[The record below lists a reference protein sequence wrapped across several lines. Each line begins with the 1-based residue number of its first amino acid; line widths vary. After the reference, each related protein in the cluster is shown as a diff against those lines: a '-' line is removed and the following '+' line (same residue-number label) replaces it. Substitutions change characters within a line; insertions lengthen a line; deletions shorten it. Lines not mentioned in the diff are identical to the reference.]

1 MANYNKI
8 NVFEISE
15 ELKEVEKLREYSKD
29 SGNRQEVPINLI
41 DTNPYQPRKIFDEI
55 KLQELAASIR
65 SYGVI
70 SPILLRKMD
79 TGRYQ
84 ILAGE
89 RRYRAS
95 KIAGLE
101 KVPAIVAEFDDKQM
115 MELSIIENIQREEL
129 NVIEEAK
136 AYQNLCDELGFTHE
150 QIGQRVGKS
159 RSYIANIMRLLNL
172 PKVIQDYV
180 INGVLTM
187 GQVKPLI
194 NLSETDAIKI
204 ANDAI
209 ELGYTS
215 RQIEALA
222 NLAHGREVN
231 KNKAKPAKEYNPY
244 YDYVTSSLHKKF
256 KAKVKIKDD
265 ELRISFKDESDLR
278 RIMESLQ
285 GWRLFCLMKTGIK

>member
-8 NVFEISE
+8 NVFQISE
-15 ELKEVEKLREYSKD
+15 ELKEVERLKEYAS
-29 SGNRQEVPINLI
+29 SENRQQVAINLI
-41 DTNPYQPRKIFDEI
+41 DVNPYQPRRIFDEV
-55 KLQELAASIR
+55 KLQELSTSIKT
-65 SYGVI
+65 YGVI
-70 SPILLRKMD
+70 SPILLRKMP

-89 RRYRAS
+89 RRFRAS
-95 KIAGLE
+95 KMAGLDE
-101 KVPAIVAEFDDKQM
+101 VPAIVAEFSDKQM

-136 AYQNLCDELGFTHE
+136 AYENLCTNLGMSQD

-172 PKVIQDYV
+172 PQVIQEYV

-194 NLSETDAIKI
+194 NLKESEAIKI

-209 ELGYTS
+209 ELGYNS
-215 RQIEALA
+215 RQIEALS
-222 NLAHGREVN
+222 NLAHGRQIN
-231 KNKAKPAKEYNPY
+231 KNKSKIEKDYNPY
-244 YDYVTSSLHKKF
+244 YDYISNSLHKKL
-256 KAKVKIKDD
+256 KTKVKVKDN
-265 ELRISFKDESDLR
+265 ELKIIFKDEEDLR
-278 RIMESLQ
+278 RIMENFL
-285 GWRLFCLMKTGIK
+285 

>member
-8 NVFEISE
+8 NVFEIGE
-15 ELKEVEKLREYSKD
+15 ELKEVEKLKEYAS
-29 SGNRQEVPINLI
+29 SESRQEVAVKFI
-41 DTNPYQPRKIFDEI
+41 DTNPYQPRKIFDEV
-55 KLQELAASIR
+55 KLQELATSIKT
-65 SYGVI
+65 YGVI
-70 SPILLRKMD
+70 SPILLRKMPD
-79 TGRYQ
+79 GRYQ

-89 RRYRAS
+89 RRFRAS
-95 KIAGLE
+95 KIAGLD
-101 KVPAIVAEFDDKQM
+101 KVPAIVAEFTDKQM

-136 AYQNLCDELGFTHE
+136 AYDNLCNNLGMSQE
-150 QIGQRVGKS
+150 QVGQRVGKS

-172 PKVIQDYV
+172 PRVIQDYV

-194 NLSETDAIKI
+194 NLSESEAIKI

-222 NLAHGREVN
+222 NLAHGRQVN
-231 KNKAKPAKEYNPY
+231 KIKIKPNKEINPY
-244 YDYVTSSLHKKF
+244 YDYVANSLHKKF
-256 KAKVKIKDD
+256 KTKVKIKDD
-265 ELRISFKDESDLR
+265 ELRISFKNEEDLR
-278 RIMESLQ
+278 RIMENL
-285 GWRLFCLMKTGIK
+285 

>member
-8 NVFEISE
+8 NVFEIGE
-15 ELKEVEKLREYSKD
+15 ELKEVEKLKEYAKNES
-29 SGNRQEVPINLI
+29 RQEVSIRLI
-41 DTNPYQPRKIFDEI
+41 DVNPYQPRKMFDEV
-55 KLQELAASIR
+55 KLQELATSIKT
-65 SYGVI
+65 YWVI
-70 SPILLRKMD
+70 SPILLRKVD

-89 RRYRAS
+89 RRFRAS
-95 KIAGLE
+95 KLAGLD

-136 AYQNLCDELGFTHE
+136 AYENLCTNLGLTHE

-194 NLSETDAIKI
+194 NLSESDAIKI

-215 RQIEALA
+215 RQIEALS
-222 NLAHGREVN
+222 NLAQGRQAN
-231 KNKAKPAKEYNPY
+231 KNKNRTEKEFNPY
-244 YDYVTSSLHKKF
+244 YEYVANSLHKKF
-256 KAKVKIKDD
+256 KTKVKIKDD
-265 ELRISFKDESDLR
+265 ELRISFKSEEDLR
-278 RIMESLQ
+278 RIMENL
-285 GWRLFCLMKTGIK
+285 G

>member
-8 NVFEISE
+8 NVFEIGE
-15 ELKEVEKLREYSKD
+15 ELKEVEKLKEYAKNES
-29 SGNRQEVPINLI
+29 RQEVSIKLI
-41 DTNPYQPRKIFDEI
+41 DVNPYQPRKMFDEV
-55 KLQELAASIR
+55 KLQELATSIKT
-65 SYGVI
+65 YGVI
-70 SPILLRKMD
+70 SPILLRRLD

-89 RRYRAS
+89 RRFRAS
-95 KIAGLE
+95 KLAGLD

-136 AYQNLCDELGFTHE
+136 AYENLCTNLGLTHE

-194 NLSETDAIKI
+194 NLSEGDAIKI

-215 RQIEALA
+215 RQIEALS
-222 NLAHGREVN
+222 NLAQGRQAN
-231 KNKAKPAKEYNPY
+231 KNKSKVEKEFNPY
-244 YDYVTSSLHKKF
+244 YEYVANSLHKKF
-256 KAKVKIKDD
+256 KTKVKIKDD
-265 ELRISFKDESDLR
+265 ELRISFKSEEDLK
-278 RIMESLQ
+278 RIMENLE
-285 GWRLFCLMKTGIK
+285 

>member
-8 NVFEISE
+8 NVFEIGE
-15 ELKEVEKLREYSKD
+15 ELKEVEKLKEYAS
-29 SGNRQEVPINLI
+29 SESRQEVSIKFI
-41 DTNPYQPRKIFDEI
+41 DVNPYQPRKIFDEV
-55 KLQELAASIR
+55 KLQELATSIKT
-65 SYGVI
+65 YGVI
-70 SPILLRKMD
+70 SPILLRKMPD
-79 TGRYQ
+79 GRYQ

-89 RRYRAS
+89 RRFRAS
-95 KIAGLE
+95 KIAGLD
-101 KVPAIVAEFDDKQM
+101 KVPAIVAEFTDKQM

-136 AYQNLCDELGFTHE
+136 AYDNLCNNLGLSQE

-194 NLSETDAIKI
+194 NLSESEAIKI

-222 NLAHGREVN
+222 NLAHGRQVN
-231 KNKAKPAKEYNPY
+231 KVKAKSEKEYNPY

-256 KAKVKIKDD
+256 KTKVKIKDD
-265 ELRISFKDESDLR
+265 ELRIAFKNEEDLR
-278 RIMESLQ
+278 RIMENL
-285 GWRLFCLMKTGIK
+285 

>member
-1 MANYNKI
+1 MANFNKI
-8 NVFEISE
+8 NVFEIGE
-15 ELKEVEKLREYSKD
+15 ELKEVEKLKEYASNE
-29 SGNRQEVPINLI
+29 SRQEVSISLI
-41 DTNPYQPRKIFDEI
+41 DVNPYQPRKIFDEV
-55 KLQELAASIR
+55 KLQELATSIKT
-65 SYGVI
+65 YGVI
-70 SPILLRKMD
+70 SPILLRKYN
-79 TGRYQ
+79 GRYQ

-89 RRYRAS
+89 RRFRAS
-95 KIAGLE
+95 KIAGLT

-136 AYQNLCDELGFTHE
+136 AYDNLCNNLGLTHE

-172 PKVIQDYV
+172 PKVIQEYV

-194 NLSETDAIKI
+194 NLSESEAIKI

-215 RQIEALA
+215 RQIEALS
-222 NLAHGREVN
+222 NLAHGRQVN
-231 KNKAKPAKEYNPY
+231 KIKKEEKEFNAY
-244 YDYVTSSLHKKF
+244 YEYVALFMKK
-256 KAKVKIKDD
+256 KLKTKIKIKDN
-265 ELRISFKDESDLR
+265 ELRISFKDENDLKK
-278 RIMESLQ
+278 IMENFQ
-285 GWRLFCLMKTGIK
+285 

>member
-8 NVFEISE
+8 NVFEIGE
-15 ELKEVEKLREYSKD
+15 ELKEVEKLKEYASNE
-29 SGNRQEVPINLI
+29 SRQEIAINLI
-41 DTNPYQPRKIFDEI
+41 DVNPYQPRKIFDEV
-55 KLQELAASIR
+55 KLQELATSIKT
-65 SYGVI
+65 YGVI
-70 SPILLRKMD
+70 SPILLRKYN
-79 TGRYQ
+79 GRYQ

-89 RRYRAS
+89 RRFRAS
-95 KIAGLE
+95 KIAGLD

-136 AYQNLCDELGFTHE
+136 AYDNLCNNLGLTHE

-194 NLSETDAIKI
+194 NLSETEAIKI

-215 RQIEALA
+215 RQIEALS
-222 NLAHGREVN
+222 NLAHGRQVN
-231 KNKAKPAKEYNPY
+231 KTKKEEKEFNAY
-244 YDYVTSSLHKKF
+244 YEYVTLYMKK
-256 KAKVKIKDD
+256 KLKTKIKIKDN
-265 ELRISFKDESDLR
+265 ELRIAFKNEEDLKK
-278 RIMESLQ
+278 IMENFQ
-285 GWRLFCLMKTGIK
+285 

>member
-8 NVFEISE
+8 NVFEIGK
-15 ELKEVEKLREYSKD
+15 ELQEVEKLKEYAS
-29 SGNRQEVPINLI
+29 SENRQEVSISLI
-41 DTNPYQPRKIFDEI
+41 DTNPYQPRKIFDEV
-55 KLQELAASIR
+55 KLQELAASIKT
-65 SYGVI
+65 YGVI
-70 SPILLRKMD
+70 SPILLRKVD
-79 TGRYQ
+79 NGRYQ

-89 RRYRAS
+89 RRFRAS
-95 KIAGLE
+95 KIAGLT
-101 KVPAIVAEFDDKQM
+101 KVPAIVATFTDKQM

-136 AYQNLCDELGFTHE
+136 AYDSLCNNLGLSQE

-172 PKVIQDYV
+172 PRVIQDYV

-194 NLSETDAIKI
+194 NLSESEAIKI

-222 NLAHGREVN
+222 NLAHGRQLN
-231 KNKAKPAKEYNPY
+231 RSKSKAAKDFNPY
-244 YDYVTSSLHKKF
+244 YEYVTSMLHKRF
-256 KAKVKIKDD
+256 NTKVKIKDD
-265 ELRISFKDESDLR
+265 ELRITFKNEEELR
-278 RIMESLQ
+278 KIMEIL
-285 GWRLFCLMKTGIK
+285 

>member
-8 NVFEISE
+8 NVFEIGE
-15 ELKEVEKLREYSKD
+15 ELKEVEKLKEYAK
-29 SGNRQEVPINLI
+29 NEARQEVSVALI
-41 DTNPYQPRKIFDEI
+41 DTNPFQPRKIFDEV
-55 KLQELAASIR
+55 KLQELASSIKT
-65 SYGVI
+65 YGVI
-70 SPILLRKMD
+70 SPILLRRLPS
-79 TGRYQ
+79 GRYQ

-95 KIAGLE
+95 KIAGLT
-101 KVPAIVAEFDDKQM
+101 KVPAIVADFSDKQM

-136 AYQNLCDELGFTHE
+136 AYENLCKNLGFTHE

-172 PKVIQDYV
+172 PKVIQEYV

-194 NLSETDAIKI
+194 NLSESEAIKI
-204 ANDAI
+204 ANEAI

-215 RQIEALA
+215 RQIEALS

-231 KNKAKPAKEYNPY
+231 KNKVKQEKEYNPY
-244 YDYVTSSLHKKF
+244 YEYVAGVLHRKLKN
-256 KAKVKIKDD
+256 KIKIKDN
-265 ELRISFKDESDLR
+265 ELKITFKNEDDLR
-278 RIMESLQ
+278 RIMEILGQ
-285 GWRLFCLMKTGIK
+285 

>member
-8 NVFEISE
+8 NVFEIGE
-15 ELKEVEKLREYSKD
+15 ELKEVEKLKEYASNE
-29 SGNRQEVPINLI
+29 SRQEVSIRLI
-41 DTNPYQPRKIFDEI
+41 DTNPYQPRKIFDEV
-55 KLQELAASIR
+55 KLQELAASIKT
-65 SYGVI
+65 YGVI
-70 SPILLRKMD
+70 SPILLRKVD
-79 TGRYQ
+79 SGRYQ

-89 RRYRAS
+89 RRFRAS
-95 KIAGLE
+95 KIAGLD
-101 KVPAIVAEFDDKQM
+101 KVPAIVAEFTDKQM

-136 AYQNLCDELGFTHE
+136 AYENLCNNLGMTHE

-194 NLSETDAIKI
+194 NLSEAEAIKI

-215 RQIEALA
+215 RQIETLS
-222 NLAHGREVN
+222 NLAHGRQVN
-231 KNKAKPAKEYNPY
+231 KNKDKTEKEYNPY
-244 YDYVTSSLHKKF
+244 YEYVASSLHKKF
-256 KAKVKIKDD
+256 KTKVKIKDD
-265 ELRISFKDESDLR
+265 ELRITFKNEEDLR
-278 RIMESLQ
+278 RIMENL
-285 GWRLFCLMKTGIK
+285 

>member
-8 NVFEISE
+8 NVFEIGE
-15 ELKEVEKLREYSKD
+15 ELKEVEKLKEYAS
-29 SGNRQEVPINLI
+29 SESRQEVSIKSI
-41 DTNPYQPRKIFDEI
+41 DVNPYQPRKIFDEV
-55 KLQELAASIR
+55 KLQELAASIKT
-65 SYGVI
+65 YGVI
-70 SPILLRKMD
+70 SPILLRKMPD
-79 TGRYQ
+79 GRYQ

-89 RRYRAS
+89 RRFRAS
-95 KIAGLE
+95 KIAGLD
-101 KVPAIVAEFDDKQM
+101 KVPAIVAEFTDKQM

-136 AYQNLCDELGFTHE
+136 AYDSLCNNLGMRQE

-172 PKVIQDYV
+172 PKIIQDYV

-194 NLSETDAIKI
+194 NLSETEAIKI

-215 RQIEALA
+215 RQIESLA
-222 NLAHGREVN
+222 NLAHGRQVN
-231 KNKAKPAKEYNPY
+231 KVKNKVEKEFNPY
-244 YDYVTSSLHKKF
+244 YEYVASSLHKKF
-256 KAKVKIKDD
+256 KTKVKIKDD
-265 ELRISFKDESDLR
+265 ELRITFKNEEDLR
-278 RIMESLQ
+278 RIMENL
-285 GWRLFCLMKTGIK
+285 

>member
-1 MANYNKI
+1 MANFNKI
-8 NVFEISE
+8 NVFEIGE
-15 ELKEVEKLREYSKD
+15 ELKEVEKLKEYASNE
-29 SGNRQEVPINLI
+29 SRQEVAINLI
-41 DTNPYQPRKIFDEI
+41 DVNPYQPRKIFDEV
-55 KLQELAASIR
+55 KLQELATSIKT
-65 SYGVI
+65 YGVI
-70 SPILLRKMD
+70 SPILLRKYN
-79 TGRYQ
+79 GRYQ

-89 RRYRAS
+89 RRFRAS
-95 KIAGLE
+95 KIAGLT

-136 AYQNLCDELGFTHE
+136 AYDNLCNNLGLTHE

-194 NLSETDAIKI
+194 NLSDTEAIKI

-215 RQIEALA
+215 RQIEALS
-222 NLAHGREVN
+222 NLAHGRQVN
-231 KNKAKPAKEYNPY
+231 KNKKEEKEFNAY
-244 YDYVTSSLHKKF
+244 YEYVTLFMKK
-256 KAKVKIKDD
+256 KLKTKIKIKDN
-265 ELRISFKDESDLR
+265 ELRISFKDENDLKK
-278 RIMESLQ
+278 IMENFQ
-285 GWRLFCLMKTGIK
+285 

>member
-1 MANYNKI
+1 MQNQSKI

-15 ELKEVEKLREYSKD
+15 ELKEIEKLKEYAS
-29 SGNRQEVPINLI
+29 SESRQEVSVKLI
-41 DTNPYQPRKIFDEI
+41 ETNPYQPRKIFDEV
-55 KLQELAASIR
+55 KLQELATSIKT
-65 SYGVI
+65 YGVI
-70 SPILLRKMD
+70 SPILLRKTTD
-79 TGRYQ
+79 GRYQ

-89 RRYRAS
+89 RRFRAS
-95 KIAGLE
+95 KIAGLT

-136 AYQNLCDELGFTHE
+136 AYDSLCTKLGLTQE

-172 PKVIQDYV
+172 PQVIQDYV

-194 NLSETDAIKI
+194 NLTESDAIKI

-231 KNKAKPAKEYNPY
+231 KNKKPEQKEFNPY
-244 YDYVTSSLHKKF
+244 FEYVTSALHKKF
-256 KAKVKIKDD
+256 KTKVKIKDN
-265 ELRISFKDESDLR
+265 EIRIAFKDEATLK
-278 RIMESLQ
+278 RIMEL
-285 GWRLFCLMKTGIK
+285 L